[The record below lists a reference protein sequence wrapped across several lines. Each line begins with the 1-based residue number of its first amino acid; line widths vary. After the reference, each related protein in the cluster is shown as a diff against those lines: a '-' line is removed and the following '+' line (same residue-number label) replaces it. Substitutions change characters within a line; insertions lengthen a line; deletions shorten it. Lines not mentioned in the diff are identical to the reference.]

1 MVSIQIQNIQLK
13 TKIQEC
19 LIIIDSKSFKV
30 FYQNNN
36 YIVSPEQEINEQKN
50 NAVSNDSNSATS
62 NIVES
67 SESPKIKSQKSA
79 VNPIL
84 QRFCKYEN
92 SSYFCYRNRRYGN
105 LHCDKS

>member
-67 SESPKIKSQKSA
+67 SENKDSVFESKKS
-79 VNPIL
+79 NL
-84 QRFCKYEN
+84 EN
-92 SSYFCYRNRRYGN
+92 ELAGQLATKKNQTG
-105 LHCDKS
+105 LELALAQQLK